1 MEYADYA
8 GLNGADNMG
17 GLKSILYFAPYN
29 DFLLIK
35 EFKTTTDPG
44 DAVTIDGS
52 HTFTSPAGFYSM
64 YSTLDTA
71 ELVAK
76 ITGERDSRGLEQEL
90 KFFVPGNNPVLAE
103 LMRKAKNDTFIV
115 LVEDINSTTGSPLV
129 YQLGIKGLP
138 AELFGEYSTGKL
150 SSGKKGFEVTVKCFG
165 NSMAYYEGTITLH
178 A

>member
-1 MEYADYA
+1 MSQYSDYA

-35 EFKTTTDPG
+35 EFKTTTGAG

-52 HTFTSPAGFYSM
+52 HTFTSPAGFYEM

-71 ELVAK
+71 ELTAK

-90 KFFVPGNNPVLAE
+90 KFFVPGADAALAE
-103 LMRKAKNDTFIV
+103 LVRKAKNDSFIV
-115 LVEDINSTTGSPLV
+115 LVQDINSGII

-138 AELFGEYSTGKL
+138 AEMFGEFSTGKL

-165 NSMAYYEGTITLH
+165 NSMAYYEGTITMH